1 MVSLYLFGIA
11 KASTHLENISI
22 QTKRCLLPR
31 GVGGKSIFVL
41 ELESI
46 TGRFVI
52 RSKAHTQKGAIPL
65 NVG

>member
-31 GVGGKSIFVL
+31 GVGGKSIFVS

-46 TGRFVI
+46 IGRFVI
-52 RSKAHTQKGAIPL
+52 RSKAHT
-65 NVG
+65 